1 MGGYAKCWQTLVS
14 WEDASGCLVAL
25 VFKMGAISK
34 HNQEDQLQTMPDS
47 LHSPSLGN
55 AFRICNPKEI
65 GGLMEILNSS
75 DHTGGE

>member
-55 AFRICNPKEI
+55 AFRICNPD
-65 GGLMEILNSS
+65 MEENQRNRRV
-75 DHTGGE
+75 DGDFKFV